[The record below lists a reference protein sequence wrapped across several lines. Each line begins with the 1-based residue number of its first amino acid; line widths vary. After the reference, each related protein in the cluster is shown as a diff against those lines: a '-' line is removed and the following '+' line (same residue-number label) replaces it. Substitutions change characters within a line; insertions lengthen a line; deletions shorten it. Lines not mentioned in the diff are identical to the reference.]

1 MQEPVIMR
9 QATGNIAP
17 VVFDSP
23 HSGTHYPD
31 DFEYAVPLATMR
43 RGEDAFI
50 DDIFSAAPDH
60 GATLIAATFARM
72 YIDPNRAATDL
83 DPASIDGAWDGPI
96 EMTDKARGGAGLIR
110 TVSVDGTTQLYSR
123 KLTPAEIRHR
133 IDTYWTPY
141 HKAVTSA
148 LDAAYDRFGGV
159 WHIDCHSTPGVWPSV
174 YEKAGEPNPN
184 DYALGD
190 RDGTTASAEFTE
202 LVRETL
208 SGLGYRVAVNDG
220 QKGVELVRAY
230 SDPAKNRHS
239 LQIEINRRLYMDEDK
254 IRKSDGYAD
263 QQAAMTKLIETVC
276 AYARDQIS

>member
-1 MQEPVIMR
+1 LGR
-9 QATGNIAP
+9 
-17 VVFDSP
+17 S
-23 HSGTHYPD
+23 HRD
-31 DFEYAVPLATMR
+31 DGQSARR
-43 RGEDAFI
+43 RGPDPDSFGRRHDAALRSETHTGR
-50 DDIFSAAPDH
+50 DTAPH
-60 GATLIAATFARM
+60 RH
-72 YIDPNRAATDL
+72 
-83 DPASIDGAWDGPI
+83 
-96 EMTDKARGGAGLIR
+96 
-110 TVSVDGTTQLYSR
+110 LYH
-123 KLTPAEIRHR
+123 A
-133 IDTYWTPY
+133 
-141 HKAVTSA
+141 AVTSA

-254 IRKSDGYAD
+254 IRKSDGYAN
-263 QQAAMTKLIETVC
+263 QQAAMTKLIEVVC
-276 AYARDQIS
+276 AYARDQVS

>member
-1 MQEPVIMR
+1 VQEPVIVR

-23 HSGTHYPD
+23 HSGTHYPE

-50 DDIFSAAPDH
+50 DDIFSAAPDQ
-60 GATLIAATFARM
+60 GAVLIEATFARM

-96 EMTDKARGGAGLIR
+96 EMMDKARGGAGLIR
-110 TVSVDGTTQLYSR
+110 TVSVDGTTQLYGR

-133 IDTYWTPY
+133 IDTSITP
-141 HKAVTSA
+141 
-148 LDAAYDRFGGV
+148 
-159 WHIDCHSTPGVWPSV
+159 PSHQRS
-174 YEKAGEPNPN
+174 
-184 DYALGD
+184 YALGD

-254 IRKSDGYAD
+254 IRKSDGYAN
-263 QQAAMTKLIETVC
+263 QQAAMTKLIEVVC
-276 AYARDQIS
+276 AYARDQVS